1 VGHVVMP
8 ESIEVYYGR
17 GDVMIRKNGK
27 RTRNRATPKL
37 RGWVVQ
43 ALGTLGIRVSARS
56 GFFGEMRQ
64 RPKTV
69 DDGLGSRGTAGVHSV
84 RLR

>member
-1 VGHVVMP
+1 
-8 ESIEVYYGR
+8 
-17 GDVMIRKNGK
+17 MIKKNSK

-43 ALGTLGIRVSARS
+43 ALGSLGIRVSARS
-56 GFFGEMRQ
+56 GFFAEMRH
-64 RPKTV
+64 RPKAV
-69 DDGLGSRGTAGVHSV
+69 DDGLGSRGTAGVRSV